1 MEENKVTTIEELKDA
16 YGSVF
21 FMSEEN
27 LLIIEVLVAIALSVK
42 FDGDPIWL
50 MIIGGSSSGKSE
62 LIGTLSKIKWNTE
75 ISTMT
80 ENTFLSGMKASSGQ
94 ETSLLLKIGRRGLL
108 TFKDY
113 TTILSMRA
121 EKKDLIVSQMREI
134 FDGHLT
140 KQTGNGGS
148 LRWPISGKG
157 KINCI
162 LAVTPSIY
170 TKEGESAGMGR
181 RALYFVMPAQDERE
195 MCRRQRANA
204 NTIDDKREML
214 QVKFKEYCDYM
225 DKVKPNELPMIDD
238 AFAEELLDLSIFV
251 TQARTPVERDYQG
264 KLKLVHEKEKATRM
278 YGQIEVLARTLQW
291 INGGELKPQ
300 HKKLLF
306 KMALDG
312 IPIQRRKAIDIMA
325 RYTRVK
331 TSSAAAFV
339 NMPSDWMLY
348 QIEEINWLMVVD
360 RIKRPGASDVYA
372 MKPEYRK
379 LMTMYADIPDLNREL
394 IYSDDLGAEVDHT
407 FETSVADLREYGS
420 ISPDEAFETFGAVG
434 EDYDKVDLEEMYE
447 SNIQDIKDK
456 MEAKKLEKK
465 RIDDERKKQ
474 LQDKID
480 EENIINSSKIEF

>member
-1 MEENKVTTIEELKDA
+1 MENKPITIDELKKA
-16 YGSVF
+16 YGDVF
-21 FMSEEN
+21 FMNDEN
-27 LLIIEVLVAIALSVK
+27 LLVIEIIVSITLSVK

-75 ISTMT
+75 ISTLT
-80 ENTFLSGMKASSGQ
+80 ENTFLSGMKASNGQ

-113 TTILSMRA
+113 TTILAMRA
-121 EKKDLIVSQMREI
+121 EKKEIIVSQMREI

-148 LRWPISGKG
+148 IRWPQTGKG

-204 NTIDDKREML
+204 NTIDAMRESL
-214 QVKFKEYCDYM
+214 QLKFKEYCEYM
-225 DKVKPNELPMIDD
+225 ESIKPLELPMIED

-291 INGGELKPQ
+291 INGGTLSNT

-312 IPIQRRKAIDIMA
+312 IPIQRKKAIDILA
-325 RYTRVK
+325 QFTKVK
-331 TSSAAAFV
+331 TSSAAAYV
-339 NMPSDWMLY
+339 NMPTDWMLS
-348 QIEEINWLMVVD
+348 QIEEINWLGVAD
-360 RIKRPGASDVYA
+360 RIKRPGSSDSFA

-379 LMTMYADIPDLNREL
+379 LMNLYAGIEDANREL
-394 IYSDDLGAEVDHT
+394 IFSEELGTEIDKTYDSTYSDLKN
-407 FETSVADLREYGS
+407 Y
-420 ISPDEAFETFGAVG
+420 G
-434 EDYDKVDLEEMYE
+434 EDSLDAFLNTSSDYDQVEQAEIQASHIENIRLE
-447 SNIQDIKDK
+447 
-456 MEAKKLEKK
+456 MEEKALAKKKIKEEQERQRLEKLK
-465 RIDDERKKQ
+465 
-474 LQDKID
+474 
-480 EENIINSSKIEF
+480 EEEELLNANKSMEF